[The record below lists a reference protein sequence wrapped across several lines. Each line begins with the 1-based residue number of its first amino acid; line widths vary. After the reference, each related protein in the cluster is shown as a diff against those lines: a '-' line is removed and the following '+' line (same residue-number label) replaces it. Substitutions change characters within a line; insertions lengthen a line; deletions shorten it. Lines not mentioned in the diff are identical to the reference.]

1 MRAAFLA
8 VAMLGFVSV
17 DISPALAQSRDE
29 ITGTTCRQLYRSCM
43 RICVRHFGE
52 PAYRGCQADCNN
64 GNKSCRATLTW
75 RSKDVTITATRRK

>member
-8 VAMLGFVSV
+8 AMLGFLLI
-17 DISPALAQSRDE
+17 DPSPALAQSGDQ
-29 ITGTTCRQLYRSCM
+29 ITGNTCRQLYRSCV

-52 PAYRGCQADCNN
+52 PQYKNCQADCNN

-75 RSKDVTITATRRK
+75 RSKNATITVTRQK